1 MKTAILCGGRG
12 LRLGEKGLSLP
23 KALLEI
29 GGRPVIWHVMKLY
42 AHYGLTDFILCLGY
56 LGGHVQSY
64 FLGQQGAD
72 ADTSSNRKSTRPRSY
87 RLPVNGETWSIS
99 FADTGLD
106 TNTGGRIAQIGPDIG
121 SDSTF
126 CVAYCDGLANLN
138 LQELLA
144 FHRSHRR
151 LATVTVVHPYSN
163 FGLLEIDARGMVTAF
178 REKPRM
184 TEWVNGGFFVFEQAV
199 FDYLSSDS
207 VLEREP
213 LERLA
218 REGQLM
224 AYRHSGFWAC
234 LDTYKD
240 HVVLNQ
246 MWDAGGPEWRIWQE
260 TALKRER

>member
-12 LRLGEKGLSLP
+12 LRLGEKGLSIP

-42 AHYGLTDFILCLGY
+42 AHYGWTDFILCLGY
-56 LGGHVQSY
+56 LGSDVQRY
-64 FLGQQGAD
+64 FLGQQGGHGEAPGNEGS
-72 ADTSSNRKSTRPRSY
+72 AGRRTH
-87 RLPVNGETWSIS
+87 RLSVNGETWRIS

-106 TNTGGRIAQIGPDIG
+106 ANTGGRVSQILPDIG
-121 SDSTF
+121 SDQTF
-126 CVAYCDGLANLN
+126 CVTYCDGLANLN

-144 FHRSHRR
+144 YHRSHGR

-163 FGLLEIDARGMVTAF
+163 FGLLELDTRGAVTAF

-184 TEWVNGGFFVFEQAV
+184 TEWVNGGFFVFERAV

-246 MWDAGGPEWRIWQE
+246 MWDAGQAEWRIWQE
-260 TALKRER
+260 IAQR